1 MPVPAV
7 ITVIPAFNEGDR
19 LFTFLQDWA
28 GVGIAHAAIRVT
40 ALVADDGSREPEA
53 ARHQQAVDAAAN
65 ILRQAGA
72 PHDVRYLR
80 ADKNRG
86 KGAAI
91 RWGWSQAAPDADW
104 FGFID
109 ADGALPAREYWR
121 LADQLPLTAADV
133 ICGSRVRL
141 AGRSVERSLFR
152 HLQGRTFATGVE
164 ELFRL
169 GFYDTQCGLKF
180 FRAPLLRPLLP
191 VLQEDRW
198 LLDIEVLSLLQAAGA
213 RCAEMPVDCYQ
224 RGGSSLVFGVDPI
237 RMLARLLRLRSRLR
251 KTAGHAT

>member
-1 MPVPAV
+1 M
-7 ITVIPAFNEGDR
+7 TVIPAFNEGDR

-28 GVGIAHAAIRVT
+28 GVGVARAAIRVT
-40 ALVADDGSREPEA
+40 VLVVDDGSREHEA
-53 ARHQQAVDAAAN
+53 ARHRQAVDAAADV
-65 ILRQAGA
+65 LKHAQAA
-72 PHDVRYLR
+72 HDVRYLR
-80 ADKNRG
+80 ADRNRG
-86 KGAAI
+86 KGASI
-91 RWGWSQAAPDADW
+91 RWGWSQAGPDADW
-104 FGFID
+104 LSFID

-121 LADQLPLTAADV
+121 LADELPLTPADV

-152 HLQGRTFATGVE
+152 HLQGRTFATAVE

-191 VLQEDRW
+191 ALQEDRW

-237 RMLARLLRLRSRLR
+237 KMLARLLRLRRRLR
-251 KTAGHAT
+251 GPAGNAT